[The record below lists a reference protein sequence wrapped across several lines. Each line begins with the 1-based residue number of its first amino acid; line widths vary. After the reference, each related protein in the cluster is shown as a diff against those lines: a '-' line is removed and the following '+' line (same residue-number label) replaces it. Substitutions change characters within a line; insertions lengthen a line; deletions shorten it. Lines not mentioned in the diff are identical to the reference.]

1 MGFRIKRLWCEF
13 WLSYFLDKL
22 LRLPELP
29 SFLLKTKSNHSAH
42 SATTGVQHLTE
53 LAGGGGRL
61 KGLHNARY
69 TGSWAQEME
78 AGVYERTGV
87 WGPEMVHSRNE
98 RHGGE
103 C

>member
-1 MGFRIKRLWCEF
+1 MDK
-13 WLSYFLDKL
+13 WL
-22 LRLPELP
+22 RPPELL

-42 SATTGVQHLTE
+42 SATTRVQRLTE
-53 LAGGGGRL
+53 SEGRL
-61 KGLHNARY
+61 KGLHSARY

-78 AGVYERTGV
+78 AGVYVRTGV
-87 WGPEMVHSRNE
+87 WGPAMVHSSNE